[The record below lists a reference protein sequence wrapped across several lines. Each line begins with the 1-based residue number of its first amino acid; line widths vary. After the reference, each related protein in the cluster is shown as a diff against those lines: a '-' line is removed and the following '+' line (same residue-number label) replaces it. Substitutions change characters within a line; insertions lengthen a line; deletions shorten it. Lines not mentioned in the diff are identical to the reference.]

1 MAEAIMDVNAGA
13 VPDRGA
19 PTGRALPVREVLGG
33 VRGFWTDGRRIER
46 VCYLVGAMLILAG
59 LFHLGVFFVR
69 GGPWY
74 GPVSW
79 RKPTTFGLSFGL
91 TLITIAWV
99 GSFLRARAWLLAV
112 FAVACVLEV
121 VLISVQ
127 AWRHVPSHFNNE
139 GPLNTAI
146 AFSLAGGGAVLI
158 VVLAGLTVLAFRP
171 APERDPAMRL
181 ALRAG
186 FVALM
191 GALASGAAMI
201 AKGMVLVKTGHQQA
215 AYTAAD
221 ALKPVHA
228 VTMHAVLVLPALAWL
243 LTYLPTTADGRRT
256 VIARV
261 TWAYALATAV
271 VILVSLIKF
280 G

>member
-1 MAEAIMDVNAGA
+1 MSIELGRRVGGT
-13 VPDRGA
+13 VPLSEIWRG
-19 PTGRALPVREVLGG
+19 L
-33 VRGFWTDGRRIER
+33 RGFWTEGRRIER
-46 VCYLVGAMLILAG
+46 VCYVVGGLLILAG
-59 LFHLGVFFVR
+59 VFHFGVFLVR

-91 TLITIAWV
+91 TLIAIAWV
-99 GSFLRARAWLLAV
+99 GSFLRVRAAMLGI

-139 GPLNTAI
+139 GPVNTAI

-158 VVLAGLTVLAFRP
+158 VTLVAMTVLAFRP
-171 APERDPAMRL
+171 APERDPAMTL

-191 GALASGAAMI
+191 VALASGAAMI

-221 ALKPVHA
+221 ALKPAHA
-228 VTMHAVLVLPALAWL
+228 VTMHAVLVLPALAWV
-243 LTYLPTTADGRRT
+243 LTYFPTTGAGRRR
-256 VIARV
+256 VVARV
-261 TWAYALATAV
+261 TWGYGVAAAA
-271 VILVSLIKF
+271 VILVSLVKF
-280 G
+280 V

>member
-1 MAEAIMDVNAGA
+1 MRAKAGHKADRA
-13 VPDRGA
+13 V
-19 PTGRALPVREVLGG
+19 PVREVAVALREFWSRGG
-33 VRGFWTDGRRIER
+33 RMER
-46 VCYLVGAMLILAG
+46 SCYLIGAVLILAG

-69 GGPWY
+69 DGSWT

-91 TLITIAWV
+91 TLITITWV
-99 GSFLRARAWLLAV
+99 GSFLRTRAPLLAV
-112 FAVACVLEV
+112 FAAACVLEV

-127 AWRHVPSHFNNE
+127 AWRHVPSHFNNQ
-139 GPLNTAI
+139 GPVNTGI

-158 VVLAGLTVLAFRP
+158 IALVTMTVLAFRP
-171 APERDPAMRL
+171 APDRDPAMRL
-181 ALRAG
+181 ALRVG
-186 FVALM
+186 FAALM
-191 GALASGAAMI
+191 FALASGAAMI

-221 ALKPVHA
+221 ALKPAHA

-243 LTYLPTTADGRRT
+243 LTFFPVTASGRRT

-261 TWAYALATAV
+261 SWGYALAAAA
-271 VILVSLIKF
+271 VILVSLVKF
-280 G
+280 A

>member
-1 MAEAIMDVNAGA
+1 MTA
-13 VPDRGA
+13 
-19 PTGRALPVREVLGG
+19 EVLGG
-33 VRGFWTDGRRIER
+33 VRAFWSEGRRVER
-46 VCYLVGAMLILAG
+46 LCYAVGALLMLAG
-59 LFHLGVFFVR
+59 VFHLGVFFVR
-69 GGPWY
+69 GGSWY

-79 RKPTTFGLSFGL
+79 RKPTTFGLSFGI

-99 GSFLRARAWLLAV
+99 GSFLRVRAWLLGV

-127 AWRHVPSHFNNE
+127 AWRRVPSHFNNE
-139 GPLNTAI
+139 GPLNTGI

-158 VVLAGLTVLAFRP
+158 LVLVTMTVLAFRP
-171 APERDPAMRL
+171 APRRDPAMTL

-221 ALKPVHA
+221 ALKPAHA

-243 LTYLPTTADGRRT
+243 LTYFPVTASGRRT
-256 VIARV
+256 VIVRV
-261 TWAYALATAV
+261 TWAYALAAAA
-271 VILVSLIKF
+271 VILVSLIRF
-280 G
+280 V